1 MSDIGDQSPF
11 VHVHIIIYLL
21 TTSLTASSS
30 RFPVPWGFRTSHSIP
45 VSSRATSA
53 PSLLLL
59 NITVDRPLFRHAI
72 ALSDAGLDTA
82 LLVPLPTILPILLF
96 FT

>member
-1 MSDIGDQSPF
+1 MI
-11 VHVHIIIYLL
+11 HLL
-21 TTSLTASSS
+21 TTGLTASSS
-30 RFPVPWGFRTSHSIP
+30 RFPVPWGFCTSHSIP

-82 LLVPLPTILPILLF
+82 LLIPLPPTFPALLF